1 MKCILKFRVKG
12 RQIKNNRHPKE
23 TNRQEQEPTI
33 HSEPREGQATTCIA
47 TGRRKNN
54 ASIKKKKKIKCERK
68 YFPEVGNMIFN
79 FK

>member
-54 ASIKKKKKIKCERK
+54 ASIKKKKKSNVKENTFLK
-68 YFPEVGNMIFN
+68 
-79 FK
+79 